1 MKKPG
6 IAVLLTLA
14 AATLF
19 AASSPTAKAPPG
31 TDNVAFGYGA
41 GYGSG
46 GQNENVVCIGTD
58 AGAFSSNN
66 VGCVFIGANAGQG
79 VTNATRVTDING
91 HFYADQFVAKISTAL
106 GATVL
111 EYTNDGRVAFDASLR
126 LTGNGYGDVDIS
138 NYQGTLRFGE
148 YFQSGCAYVSLPGY
162 GIERLLAYRP
172 QSFYDGNLARL
183 DEKGNLQDAGFSLEF
198 KNGSMC
204 VYTNGVAAG
213 TLTFT
218 PAN

>member
-91 HFYADQFVAKISTAL
+91 HFYADQFKAKISTGL

-111 EYTNDGRVAFDASLR
+111 EYNGESVVLDAALR
-126 LTGNGYGDVDIS
+126 LTGDSFGDVYIS
-138 NYQGTLRFGE
+138 NYQGFPKFGE
-148 YFQSGCAYVSLPGY
+148 YFKSGCAYVILPGCEQ
-162 GIERLLAYRP
+162 ERFLAYRP
-172 QSFYDGNLARL
+172 KSFYGGNLARL
-183 DEKGNLQDAGFSLEF
+183 DENSDLQDAGFSLEF
-198 KNGSMC
+198 KNGSMY